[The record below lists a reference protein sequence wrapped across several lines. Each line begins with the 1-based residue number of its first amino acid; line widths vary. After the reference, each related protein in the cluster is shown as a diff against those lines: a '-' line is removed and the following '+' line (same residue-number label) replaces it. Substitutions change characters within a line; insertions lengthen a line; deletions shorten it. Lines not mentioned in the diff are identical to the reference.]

1 MRGTL
6 MNTATVASGA
16 TLGLVV
22 GKAIPGSYQ
31 TVALHGLGLVTCG
44 IGVKMFLQGK
54 NPLIS
59 ALAVAL
65 GGVLGLALGIHH
77 GIELI
82 AQWSKTQFGQRG
94 SNRFV
99 EGVVTSFVLFCIGP
113 MTLLGCMQDAL
124 EKKIDLLSIKS
135 TLDGIASVFLAA
147 LYGAGILLTAVL
159 LLIFQGALTLFAR
172 HLHPIANNEQ
182 MLNETTAA
190 GGAIMFATGLGLLE
204 IANLRPANYL
214 PAVLIAPV
222 VVALGGRFAKAKAAA
237 K

>member
-1 MRGTL
+1 

>member
-6 MNTATVASGA
+6 LNTATITAGA

-44 IGVKMFLQGK
+44 IGIRMFLQGK

-77 GIELI
+77 SIELI
-82 AQWSKTQFGQRG
+82 AEWSKIRFGQSG
-94 SNRFV
+94 ANRFA
-99 EGVVTSFVLFCIGP
+99 EGVVTTFVLFCIGP
-113 MTLLGCMQDAL
+113 MTLLGCMEDAL
-124 EKKIDLLSIKS
+124 EKRIELLSVKS

-147 LYGAGILLTAVL
+147 LYGAGVLFTAFLVL
-159 LLIFQGALTLFAR
+159 VFQGILTLSAQYLR
-172 HLHPIANNEQ
+172 PIANNEQ

-190 GGAIMFATGLGLLE
+190 GGAIMVATGLGLLE
-204 IANLRPANYL
+204 IASLRPANYL
-214 PAVLIAPV
+214 PAILIAPV
-222 VVALGGRFAKAKAAA
+222 AVAVGQRFSKSKAAVQ
-237 K
+237 